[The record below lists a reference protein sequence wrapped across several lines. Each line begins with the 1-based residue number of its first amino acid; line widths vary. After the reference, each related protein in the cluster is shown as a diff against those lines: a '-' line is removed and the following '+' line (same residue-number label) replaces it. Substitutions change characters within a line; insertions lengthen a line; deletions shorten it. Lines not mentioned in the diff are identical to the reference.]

1 MYYNARW
8 YDPQLGR
15 FTQVDTIIPGA
26 GNLSAWDRYA
36 YTLNNPLRYTDPSG
50 HMVDDGDDGGV
61 GITFD
66 SPSLSNDDS
75 KSNDD
80 SNCAD
85 ASYSIVSACFDLT
98 ESEMDEFYEDL
109 GTVSTVNDVFGAA
122 SLIAALLGLSGS
134 SLAMQLVV
142 GLVIVGVAGPTAI
155 ALVAALPAVFL
166 LASAALLISG
176 AEMGGVRSNIVHTD
190 ANSLGGTVTVANY
203 GIVTRY
209 TVTTNKDSLDSWG
222 ITNITPLIIA
232 HSWVTSHPTEPII
245 FQ

>member
-1 MYYNARW
+1 
-8 YDPQLGR
+8 
-15 FTQVDTIIPGA
+15 
-26 GNLSAWDRYA
+26 
-36 YTLNNPLRYTDPSG
+36 
-50 HMVDDGDDGGV
+50 
-61 GITFD
+61 
-66 SPSLSNDDS
+66 
-75 KSNDD
+75 
-80 SNCAD
+80 
-85 ASYSIVSACFDLT
+85 
-98 ESEMDEFYEDL
+98 MDEFYEDL

-122 SLIAALLGLSGS
+122 SLIAALLSLSGS

-176 AEMGGVRSNIVHTD
+176 AEMGGIRSNIVHTD
-190 ANSLGGTVTVANY
+190 ANSLGDTVTVANY